1 MQFLFAYPGYYFM
14 QILNLLVNIEP
25 GQALELSTTVVV
37 CAAKNGF
44 TYDSSTLREVV
55 KLAERLIVD
64 HKKLLSVP
72 ENFSRLITIL
82 DQFAQSGSQQALH
95 LTWSLKD
102 SF

>member
-1 MQFLFAYPGYYFM
+1 MVAHTGYYFM
-14 QILNLLVNIEP
+14 QILNLLVEIDPEHT
-25 GQALELSTTVVV
+25 LELSTTVLV

-72 ENFSRLITIL
+72 ENLV
-82 DQFAQSGSQQALH
+82 G
-95 LTWSLKD
+95 
-102 SF
+102 